1 MLPSRRSNHRDWE
14 AYTAGAVPVVDYHAS
29 FSDLYHE
36 LPSVQVSNWANF
48 TPASLERE
56 AERISAEAAAGQYNA
71 RKVYWPYWFSRF
83 TKYMPVT
90 RRLLDE
96 HHVM

>member
-1 MLPSRRSNHRDWE
+1 M
-14 AYTAGAVPVVDYHAS
+14 VDYHAS

-96 HHVM
+96 LVLQ